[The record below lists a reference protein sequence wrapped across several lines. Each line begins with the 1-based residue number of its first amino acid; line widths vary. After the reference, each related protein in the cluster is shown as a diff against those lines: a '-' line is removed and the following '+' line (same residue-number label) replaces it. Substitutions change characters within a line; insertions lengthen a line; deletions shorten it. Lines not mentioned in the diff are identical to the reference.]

1 MTSPDAAGPAVP
13 SAESGQATTRP
24 APPVARPA
32 TPARERPSDG
42 PPPED
47 ELPPPT
53 GTLFVMMLYIMLL
66 AGMWGAIYFE
76 FLGR

>member
-1 MTSPDAAGPAVP
+1 MERDLERGP
-13 SAESGQATTRP
+13 GRDD
-24 APPVARPA
+24 APP
-32 TPARERPSDG
+32 
-42 PPPED
+42 D
-47 ELPPPT
+47 ELPPPV